1 MATGRIIA
9 GAGAAALLI
18 ATPFIAGWEGK
29 RNAPYFDNA
38 GIATVCFGETRV
50 PMRRYTDAE
59 CEAMLKKGVAEF
71 MGPVAEMTPTI
82 RDKPNTLAATTSLA
96 YNIGLANYRNST
108 ARRRFLAGDIKGGCN
123 AFAPWHNIRKG
134 GKLVPLQGLK
144 NRRAAEIKL
153 CLKDS

>member
-29 RNAPYFDNA
+29 RNDPYRDSANVM
-38 GIATVCFGETRV
+38 TVCFGETRV

-82 RDKPNTLAATTSLA
+82 RDKPNALAATTSLA

-108 ARRRFLAGDIKGGCN
+108 ARKHFLAGDIKGGCS
-123 AFAPWHNIRKG
+123 AFAPWHNIRKN
-134 GKLVPLQGLK
+134 GKLVPVQGLK